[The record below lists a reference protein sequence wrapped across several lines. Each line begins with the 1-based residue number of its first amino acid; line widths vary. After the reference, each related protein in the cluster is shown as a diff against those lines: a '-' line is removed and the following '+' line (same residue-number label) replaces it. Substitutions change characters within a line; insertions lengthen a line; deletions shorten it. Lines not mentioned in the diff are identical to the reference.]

1 MKKTEYLPT
10 KWTKKG
16 SSQVPM
22 EDPWARK
29 EAILMRIAKLVA

>member
-1 MKKTEYLPT
+1 MKKTEYLPS

-16 SSQVPM
+16 SQVPV

-29 EAILMRIAKLVA
+29 EAILMRIAKLVS